1 MKKIYKEILL
11 LIIIQLICILFFNT
25 YVFADGLY
33 SSLED
38 FVEKNGLENMTGDQ
52 MKSKQSEALK
62 KISDENIQVGVKT
75 NAANILSSINGEYD
89 SDKEKMKKLNDN
101 FIQNQGDAYGD
112 PTESDEYYG
121 YILGEQ
127 WVIYKKN
134 SEESKKNDESGKT
147 IAEQFDEKYE
157 EYKKLGDKDK
167 KNVDT
172 VLPYYTALQSLYKKL
187 PKEDQTDER
196 LLKLDEV
203 ETVVTDN
210 DSSVGDTEDNTTSS
224 PIYKYPSKKGGTA
237 AGSLDD
243 MIGDADKFLNSSAE
257 PAIKS
262 SALQDFS
269 NKFYNIFLTIGII
282 VAVIVGMVLGIKFM
296 VGGAEEKANIKE
308 VLVPYVVGCI
318 VIFGAFAIWK
328 LVVTIL
334 SNSFL

>member
-62 KISDENIQVGVKT
+62 KISDKNIRVGVKT

-134 SEESKKNDESGKT
+134 SEESKKMMKVGK
-147 IAEQFDEKYE
+147 
-157 EYKKLGDKDK
+157 L
-167 KNVDT
+167 
-172 VLPYYTALQSLYKKL
+172 LQNNL
-187 PKEDQTDER
+187 
-196 LLKLDEV
+196 
-203 ETVVTDN
+203 
-210 DSSVGDTEDNTTSS
+210 
-224 PIYKYPSKKGGTA
+224 
-237 AGSLDD
+237 
-243 MIGDADKFLNSSAE
+243 M
-257 PAIKS
+257 KS
-262 SALQDFS
+262 M
-269 NKFYNIFLTIGII
+269 K
-282 VAVIVGMVLGIKFM
+282 
-296 VGGAEEKANIKE
+296 NIK
-308 VLVPYVVGCI
+308 
-318 VIFGAFAIWK
+318 
-328 LVVTIL
+328 
-334 SNSFL
+334 N